1 MVMDYMV
8 EKKVHSDMKCVKKLV
23 DEILRNIKR
32 LLDPD
37 AFFNTKLIL
46 NELMINSVI
55 HGNCGDLNK
64 MVNIKV
70 YINKSR
76 VIIEVSDEGTGIC
89 YEHKDCGE
97 YDYLESGRGLMLV
110 EGLADKL
117 NIEGNTV
124 TCVQYLK

>member
-1 MVMDYMV
+1 MHYAV
-8 EKKVHSDMKCVKKLV
+8 ERKINSDIKCGKKLIE
-23 DEILRNIKR
+23 EILRNIEGII
-32 LLDPD
+32 DPD

-64 MVNIKV
+64 MINIKV

-76 VIIEVSDEGTGIC
+76 IIIEVSDEGSGVC
-89 YEHKDCGE
+89 YDIKDYGVF
-97 YDYLESGRGLMLV
+97 DYLECGRGLMLV
-110 EGLADKL
+110 EGLSDKL
-117 NIEGNTV
+117 NVEGNTV